1 MSVVLEFLGA
11 ARTVTGSRFLVRTER
26 STILVDAG
34 LFQGRE
40 RAANW
45 EPFPVDPQTI
55 DAVVLTHAHIDHSGW
70 LPGLVRDGFAG
81 PILATAETRDLCAIL
96 LPDAAHIQEE
106 QARFT
111 NERGFGKHDP
121 ALPLYD
127 GEDAAAVLPLFRTV
141 PFGIPDEVAPGVTA
155 RLFPAGH
162 ILGSASVHLTIED
175 DADDT
180 TPGTTPGTT
189 TLLVSGDLGRGNH
202 PLVSGPGAPPA
213 AETVLVESTYG
224 GSLHPPDEDEIEE
237 FADVVRRAAA
247 RGGIVLIP
255 AFAVD
260 RTEVLLNVLADL
272 MADDR
277 IPRLPVF
284 VDSPMALRV
293 LEVYRA
299 ALRRGDPDVC
309 VPGATPSF
317 DPGGG
322 LHECPTVEDSISLNA
337 LTAPAI
343 IISASGMATGGRV
356 LHHLTRLLP
365 HHRNAVVLCGFQ
377 ASGTRGR
384 RLADGD
390 TSIKMLG
397 RYVPVRAEIDIL
409 RSLSVHAD
417 ADGLAGWI
425 EALPEAP
432 RTVFVVHGEPEASS
446 ALADRLVADGHHA
459 VVPRPFERVRL
470 P

>member
-11 ARTVTGSRFLVRTER
+11 ARTVTGSRFLVRTAS
-26 STILVDAG
+26 STVLVDAG

-40 RAANW
+40 RSANW
-45 EPFPVDPQTI
+45 EPFPVDPRTI

-70 LPGLVRDGFAG
+70 LPGLVRDGFGG
-81 PILATAETRDLCAIL
+81 PIVTTAETRDLCAIL

-127 GEDAAAVLPLFRTV
+127 SDDAAAVLPLFRAV
-141 PFGIPDEVAPGVTA
+141 PFLTPERIAPGVTA
-155 RLFPAGH
+155 RLYPAGH

-175 DADDT
+175 DHRPGDDP
-180 TPGTTPGTT
+180 TPSTT
-189 TLLVSGDLGRGNH
+189 TLLISGDLGRGNH
-202 PLVSGPGAPPA
+202 PLVAGPGTPPA
-213 AETVLVESTYG
+213 ADTVLVESTYG
-224 GSLHPPDEDEIEE
+224 DSLHPPDDEEIEE
-237 FADVVRRAAA
+237 FADIVRRAAA

-260 RTEVLLNVLADL
+260 RTEVLLDVLAEL
-272 MADDR
+272 MVDDR
-277 IPRLPVF
+277 IPRLPVY

-293 LEVYRA
+293 LDVYRA

-356 LHHLTRLLP
+356 LHHLARLLP

-377 ASGTRGR
+377 AAGTRGR
-384 RLADGD
+384 QLADGAR
-390 TSIKMLG
+390 SIKMLG
-397 RYVPVRAEIDIL
+397 KYVPVRAEIDVL

-425 EALPEAP
+425 GALPAAP
-432 RTVFVVHGEPEASS
+432 RTVFVVHGEPKASS